1 MFELSAFYDYCIDND
16 IPVIPFEGMPAEG
29 ATIRDGSALGIFL
42 DFSKLTTTRQLRG
55 VCMHE
60 QGHAAT
66 GALHSVSSP
75 FETVERAEHRVHRW
89 SAETYLT
96 AENFADAFSA
106 GYTEPWQLSE
116 WFDLPERDVLTAYRY
131 WTENRGL
138 RFGGP
143 GEI

>member
-1 MFELSAFYDYCIDND
+1 MFELSEFYTYCKNND
-16 IPVIPFEGMPAEG
+16 IPVIPFEGMPSEG

-75 FETVERAEHRVHRW
+75 YETVERAEHRVHRW

-138 RFGGP
+138 QFDGP

>member
-1 MFELSAFYDYCIDND
+1 MFELSEFYTYCKNND
-16 IPVIPFEGMPAEG
+16 IPVIPFEGMPSEG
-29 ATIRDGSALGIFL
+29 ATIRDDSALGIFL

-75 FETVERAEHRVHRW
+75 YETVERAEHRVHRW

-138 RFGGP
+138 QFDGP